1 MILINQR
8 IKIIEN
14 IIDSLDDEHNAAEY
28 IDDPR
33 NFTESYDQ
41 EVLDEITN
49 FLGPVKE
56 IWEKN
61 ENEVREKYRDV
72 EIKDYV
78 EKFTFDTKD
87 VLKNLYLTIRKNYAD
102 EYIDSELDDQFIYGQ
117 IHHEFGKKMKD
128 YILELKTPEAL
139 AELQSMEE
147 LKIEKQMEYIL
158 EEFKK
163 VESKFLEK
171 YKKMADELKTLREQ
185 NNKKIQEIEGET
197 EPEIPYF
204 AGFCF

>member
-1 MILINQR
+1 MISIDQR
-8 IKIIEN
+8 VEIIEN
-14 IIDSLDDEHNAAEY
+14 IIRSLDDEYNVAGY
-28 IDDPR
+28 IDDSS

-78 EKFTFDTKD
+78 DMFTFDTKE
-87 VLKNLYLTIRKNYAD
+87 VLKNLYLTIHKNYAD
-102 EYIDSELDDQFIYGQ
+102 EYIESEIVEQFIYGQ
-117 IHHEFGKKMKD
+117 IHHDFSKKMKD
-128 YILELKTPEAL
+128 YMLELKTPEAL
-139 AELQSMEE
+139 AELQAIEE
-147 LKIEKQMEYIL
+147 LKIEKKMEYIL
-158 EEFKK
+158 AEFKK

-171 YKKMADELKTLREQ
+171 YKKMEDELKALREHR
-185 NNKKIQEIEGET
+185 
-197 EPEIPYF
+197 
-204 AGFCF
+204 C